1 MQTTNKKCAI
11 YEWLYILLAVTLGE
25 VSVVFILWNAT
36 GDSSGTF
43 IQSGDQMSRSLGLLV
58 ISAST
63 DLLDYSKPGSKLNL
77 V

>member
-1 MQTTNKKCAI
+1 MVI
-11 YEWLYILLAVTLGE
+11 YSIGSNFRRSQCSFY
-25 VSVVFILWNAT
+25 LWNAT